1 MFTEIS
7 TLLNDRGT
15 LCINIIKTGETLAVT
30 VFPQSKEVKDPAAK
44 QLIPLVLKGKPEELD
59 AGFIEAI
66 KEPIQ
71 ESVGLLTN
79 MAAYEKSAEKA
90 KQESREKKEKKDKI
104 AKHIRDAEAAEKAGK
119 AKEALVAY
127 TQALELDNTDAKI
140 RTKVSTLK
148 AKVNGGSFDIF
159 GSQEVSTEE
168 NSTENEAEGLDDDDN
183 ENDDDDD
190 NE

>member
-44 QLIPLVLKGKPEELD
+44 QLIPLVLKGTPEELD
-59 AGFIEAI
+59 TGFIEAI
-66 KEPIQ
+66 KEPVQ
-71 ESVGLLTN
+71 KSVGLLTN
-79 MAAYEKSAEKA
+79 MAAYEKSVEKTNR
-90 KQESREKKEKKDKI
+90 ESKEKKDKKDKI

-119 AKEALVAY
+119 AKEALAFY

-140 RTKVSTLK
+140 RAKVSTLK

-168 NSTENEAEGLDDDDN
+168 DSTENEAEGL
-183 ENDDDDD
+183 NDDDDD

>member
-1 MFTEIS
+1 MCKYTIFLSE
-7 TLLNDRGT
+7 NAKHNRGT

-44 QLIPLVLKGKPEELD
+44 QLIPLVLKGTPEELD
-59 AGFIEAI
+59 TGFIEAI
-66 KEPIQ
+66 KEPVQ
-71 ESVGLLTN
+71 KSVGLLTN
-79 MAAYEKSAEKA
+79 MAAYEKSVEKTNR
-90 KQESREKKEKKDKI
+90 ESKEKKDKKDKI

-119 AKEALVAY
+119 AKEALAFY

-140 RTKVSTLK
+140 RAKVSTLK
-148 AKVNGGSFDIF
+148 TKVNGGSFDIF

-168 NSTENEAEGLDDDDN
+168 DSTENEAEGL
-183 ENDDDDD
+183 NDDDDD